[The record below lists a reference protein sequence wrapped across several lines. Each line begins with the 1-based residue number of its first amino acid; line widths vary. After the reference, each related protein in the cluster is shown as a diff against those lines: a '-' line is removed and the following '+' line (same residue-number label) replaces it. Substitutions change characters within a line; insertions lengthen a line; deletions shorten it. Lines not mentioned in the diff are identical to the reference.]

1 MSRHT
6 VEARKGA
13 GYKVAAGQHFKVINT
28 RGHQV
33 VDFWAVSTDNPSE
46 YMSMVHTRSTITRL
60 VPEVGDIMY
69 SNLRQPILRF
79 VEDTSPGVHDTVVAP
94 CDPPRYVLLGVEG
107 FHDSCANNFL
117 TAAKEF
123 DLPFSQAPDS
133 FNLFMNIPWT
143 EEGELSFQPTVSKPG
158 DYVVF
163 EALKP
168 VVMIV
173 SSCPQDILPINSGD
187 PVEFDVEI
195 GDEQRSK

>member
-13 GYKVAAGQHFKVINT
+13 GYMVESGGKFKVINT

-33 VDFWAVSTDNPSE
+33 VDFWAVSSEDTSE
-46 YMSMVHTRSTITRL
+46 YMSMVHTRSTITKL
-60 VPEVGDIMY
+60 VPRVGDIMY
-69 SNLRQPILRF
+69 SNFRQPIARF

-123 DLPFSQAPDS
+123 NLPFSQAPDS

-143 EEGELSFQPTVSKPG
+143 DDGELSFQPTVSQPG
-158 DYVVF
+158 DHVVF
-163 EALKP
+163 EVLKP
-168 VVMIV
+168 LVMIV
-173 SSCPQDILPINSGD
+173 SSCPQDILPINSGQ
-187 PVEFDVEI
+187 PVEFAVEVM
-195 GDEQRSK
+195 D